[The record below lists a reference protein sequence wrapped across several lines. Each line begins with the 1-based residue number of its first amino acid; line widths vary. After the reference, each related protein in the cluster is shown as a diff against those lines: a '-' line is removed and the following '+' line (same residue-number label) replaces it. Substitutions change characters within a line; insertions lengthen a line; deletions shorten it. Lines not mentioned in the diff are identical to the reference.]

1 MAQTVEA
8 KQVVLKDSEGGY
20 LLPYAGV
27 AQKAL
32 KDNDGN
38 DIPTT
43 YAKKAD
49 LSGYLPVDGKAVD
62 SAKADTA
69 TSAASATKATQD
81 SAGQQINTTYIK
93 NVSVN
98 GRTITFTRGNG
109 TTFTITTQDTVTTN
123 TSNWSVSNG
132 TNGWARDNST
142 GFTIQ
147 WGVCNV
153 AHTSNTQVRFPRQ
166 FGSCHMAVATFRKAS
181 AHTGVEGTITINI
194 ESGSS
199 MRIYQWDAGSCSGIY
214 WTAVGF
220 S

>member
-43 YAKKAD
+43 YAKRAD
-49 LSGYLPVDGKAVD
+49 LNGYLPVDGKAVD

-98 GRTITFTRGNG
+98 GRTITFTRGDG

-123 TSNWSVSNG
+123 SSNWSVSNG
-132 TNGWARDNST
+132 TNGWEHVITPRDLQLRGWWLMQTPEAALVSQEVFLPLDLSKGQLFQT
-142 GFTIQ
+142 LVVHPKTMKTVLATIQ
-147 WGVCNV
+147 I
-153 AHTSNTQVRFPRQ
+153 HP
-166 FGSCHMAVATFRKAS
+166 
-181 AHTGVEGTITINI
+181 
-194 ESGSS
+194 
-199 MRIYQWDAGSCSGIY
+199 
-214 WTAVGF
+214 
-220 S
+220 

>member
-43 YAKKAD
+43 YAKRAD
-49 LSGYLPVDGKAVD
+49 LNGYLPVDGKAVD

-147 WGVCNV
+147 WGTGSSGNNNFPRTFGYVTSIV
-153 AHTSNTQVRFPRQ
+153 ATHSIGSTSGVARPTGIFLIDSNTFYYKTNETA
-166 FGSCHMAVATFRKAS
+166 G
-181 AHTGVEGTITINI
+181 
-194 ESGSS
+194 
-199 MRIYQWDAGSCSGIY
+199 MRWL
-214 WTAVGF
+214 AVGF
-220 S
+220 V

>member
-1 MAQTVEA
+1 MAQTVAA

-109 TTFTITTQDTVTTN
+109 ATFTITTQDTVTTN

-147 WGVCNV
+147 WGICTPKSWFNYPRAFSSSRPPVGV
-153 AHTSNTQVRFPRQ
+153 WLSN
-166 FGSCHMAVATFRKAS
+166 GKS
-181 AHTGVEGTITINI
+181 ARGIEANSYNNSGANLI
-194 ESGSS
+194 ES
-199 MRIYQWDAGSCSGIY
+199 AGGACANANSIAY
-214 WTAVGF
+214 IVVGF